1 MFLTEILKKGGNFLK
16 IISVTDLSRPG
27 NDVYINEELALIE
40 SKGEY
45 YIAKTVNITGWTDHK
60 EMYIVDIP
68 RTTKLLDAIKW
79 YKSQGGIYN
88 E

>member
-1 MFLTEILKKGGNFLK
+1 MK

-45 YIAKTVNITGWTDHK
+45 YITKTVNITGWSDHK
-60 EMYIVDIP
+60 EMSVVEIP
-68 RTTKLLDAIKW
+68 QNTKLLDAIKF
-79 YKSQGGIYN
+79 YKSQGGVYR

>member
-1 MFLTEILKKGGNFLK
+1 MK

-27 NDVYINEELALIE
+27 NDVYINEEVALIE

-45 YIAKTVNITGWTDHK
+45 YITKTISIYGWSNHK
-60 EMYIVDIP
+60 EMYVVEIP
-68 RTTKLLDAIKW
+68 QNTKLADAIKW
-79 YKSQGGIYN
+79 YKSQGGIYR

>member
-1 MFLTEILKKGGNFLK
+1 MK

-45 YIAKTVNITGWTDHK
+45 YIAKTVNITGWSDHK

-68 RTTKLLDAIKW
+68 RTTKLSDAIKW
-79 YKSQGGIYN
+79 YKSQGGVYR